1 MVVGYQYCTALDL
14 LIYLFSLTLTYGS
27 TIFNL
32 FGLRNFLKVKLISA
46 WIFVHINLKI
56 LPKTSNSYDHLATAP
71 LQGKEQIFI
80 VSRFHPTM
88 LDPREQKHFIH
99 SWNRTQVLL
108 LPRKA
113 SDHTILSQFHHT
125 TILGTPLD
133 PRGGK
138 TLRQSGIR
146 TQVILQSKRQPQPL
160 EPDNSFTEIT
170 NHQKIKASPSFF
182 KSKSEKSHLQTLNW
196 SLPIG

>member
-1 MVVGYQYCTALDL
+1 MSIPSLITLFPHRRAATEGSRKVGILWAITNDSLDWTQYLLVVAYQYYTALDL

-32 FGLRNFLKVKLISA
+32 FGLRNFFKVTLISA

-71 LQGKEQIFI
+71 LQGKVQIFI
-80 VSRFHPTM
+80 VSRFHPTT
-88 LDPREQKHFIH
+88 LDPREEKHFIH

-113 SDHTILSQFHHT
+113 SDHTILSKFHHT
-125 TILGTPLD
+125 TILVTPLD

-138 TLRQSGIR
+138 TLRQSWNR
-146 TQVILQSKRQPQPL
+146 TKVILQS
-160 EPDNSFTEIT
+160 
-170 NHQKIKASPSFF
+170 
-182 KSKSEKSHLQTLNW
+182 
-196 SLPIG
+196 